1 MRIGGLYKCAA
12 LGAALLLTALIVSC
26 GGAGMASSGTPANSP
41 GASTAAAAQAM
52 VVLVM
57 EENHSYE
64 QVTGNAAAPYLN
76 SLAQQGASATQYYAT
91 MHPSISNYFVLT
103 TGAPQTNDNGFPGP
117 VTADNLARELMAA
130 GRSWKVYAEDLPSPG
145 YLGNSTGNYVKHH
158 NPFAYFSDVINNPQQ
173 AGNVVPFSQ
182 FSSDLSAGQ
191 LPSFSMVIPDLPD
204 DAHSCKATMTCDD
217 NSMLADADGWLKT
230 NIAPLLANS
239 AFQKNGLL
247 IIAFDESNIADIRNG
262 GGHVPFVMVGPRAR
276 AGVQSSVLYR
286 HENTLKTFCTVLGI
300 ATCPGAAATVSAE
313 DDMFIH

>member
-26 GGAGMASSGTPANSP
+26 GGSGMASSGTPASSP

-52 VVLVM
+52 IVLVM

-64 QVTGNAAAPYLN
+64 QVIGNAAAQYLN

-173 AGNVVPFSQ
+173 AGNIVPFSQ
-182 FSSDLSAGQ
+182 FGSDLSAGL

-276 AGVQSSVLYR
+276 AGVQSSVLYG
-286 HENTLKTFCTVLGI
+286 HENTLKTLCTVLGI